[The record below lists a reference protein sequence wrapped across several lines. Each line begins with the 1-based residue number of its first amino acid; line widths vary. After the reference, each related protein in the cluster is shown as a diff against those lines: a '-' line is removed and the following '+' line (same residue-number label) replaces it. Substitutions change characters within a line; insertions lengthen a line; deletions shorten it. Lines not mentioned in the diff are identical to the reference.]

1 MSADLTFNE
10 VLTEIIQEIRR
21 FGNKITNEQFDQL
34 LKDSFKNFNP
44 TGPEIML
51 KTKLF
56 TQLSKA
62 ETVKDKLLIV
72 SETWSI

>member
-44 TGPEIML
+44 TGPESML